1 MSRYFLTRRAASDL
15 RNIHR
20 YSIDQW
26 GKKRADKYV
35 DDIVKTLQKTAKKP
49 ARGELRKYRS
59 LPFLM
64 VPAAEHFVIYQALKK
79 GIVVAT
85 VLHGRRNIEAIIRD
99 MAPALE
105 TEINEIENNNNS
117 DPGSKSVNAGGERA
131 G

>member
-1 MSRYFLTRRAASDL
+1 MSQSSPAYFLTRRAASDL

-26 GKKRADKYV
+26 GDKRADKYV
-35 DDIVKTLQKTAKKP
+35 NDIIKTLQKTSKNP
-49 ARGELRKYRS
+49 EHGGLRQYRS

-64 VPAAEHFVIYQALKK
+64 VLAEQHFVIYRAFEK
-79 GIVVAT
+79 GIIVAT

-105 TEINEIENNNNS
+105 SEINDIEKRI
-117 DPGSKSVNAGGERA
+117 GKK
-131 G
+131 